1 MNAAATSRSLD
12 PNKPV
17 PISSA
22 DFATHK
28 YAYYRTMLDGP
39 RVWTGKISVLK
50 LKLLTRFE
58 DCEALLRDSRFVRN
72 RTTATGGGRLP
83 FPLPKSIAL
92 IAQSM
97 IVEDDPAH
105 QRQRGLVNK
114 AFTARAV
121 GRLADRVETL
131 THELLDV
138 AEKQGEVDLLEAY
151 SGPIPVAVIG
161 ELVGIDDEDM
171 PGFRD
176 SLRVLSQGFSGWNV
190 LRTLLWDLRSAGSF
204 VSRLVEK
211 KRANPSDDILSALIE
226 AREEGDTLSHD
237 ELVGMVFL
245 LIVAGF
251 ETTVHL
257 ITNAVATLLEH
268 PDQLERLRA
277 EPGLMDSA
285 VEEIVRHRGPIHGTK
300 MNYAVEDLTLCG
312 EEIKR
317 GTAVVPLLGAANH
330 DPDAFE
336 KPEVFDIAREPSHHL
351 GFGFGAHYCLGAQ
364 LARLETSIALRNLL
378 DRNPNLRL
386 AVPPESLEL
395 QNMPMWHRYKRLP
408 VALG

>member
-1 MNAAATSRSLD
+1 MNAIATPLSLD
-12 PNKPV
+12 PSKPV

-22 DFATHK
+22 DFATNK
-28 YAYYRTMLDGP
+28 YAYYRAMLEGP
-39 RVWTGKISVLK
+39 RIWTGKIAVLK

-58 DCEALLRDSRFVRN
+58 DCEALLRDPRFVRN

-83 FPLPKSIAL
+83 FPLPKSVAL

-121 GRLADRVETL
+121 GRLGDRVDTL

-138 AEKQGEVDLLEAY
+138 AEKQGRVDLLEAY

-161 ELVGIDDEDM
+161 ELVGVADEDM
-171 PGFRD
+171 PRFRE

-190 LRTLLWDLRSAGSF
+190 LRTLLWDLRSTGSF
-204 VSRLVEK
+204 VSGLVER
-211 KRANPSDDILSALIE
+211 KRANPGDDILSALIE
-226 AREEGDTLSHD
+226 AEEQGERLSHD
-237 ELVGMVFL
+237 ELVAMVFL

-257 ITNAVATLLEH
+257 ITNGVVTLLEH
-268 PDQLERLRA
+268 PDQRERLRS
-277 EPGLMDSA
+277 EPQLMDSA
-285 VEEIVRHRGPIHGTK
+285 VEEIVRHRGPVHGTK

-317 GTAVVPLLGAANH
+317 GTPVVPLLGAANH
-330 DPDAFE
+330 DPEAFE
-336 KPEVFDIAREPSHHL
+336 KPEVFDIARDPNRHL

-364 LARLETSIALRNLL
+364 LARLETSIALRNLI

-386 AVPPESLEL
+386 AVPQETLKL
-395 QNMPMWHRYKRLP
+395 QNMPLWHRYESLP
-408 VALG
+408 VVLG

>member
-1 MNAAATSRSLD
+1 MNAIATPLSLD
-12 PNKPV
+12 PSKPV
-17 PISSA
+17 HVSRA
-22 DFATHK
+22 DFSTNK
-28 YAYYRTMLDGP
+28 YAYYRAMLEGP
-39 RVWTGKISVLK
+39 RMWTGKIAVLK

-58 DCEALLRDSRFVRN
+58 DCEALLRDPRFVRN

-83 FPLPKSIAL
+83 FPLPKSVAL

-105 QRQRGLVNK
+105 RRQRGLVNK

-121 GRLADRVETL
+121 GRLADRVERL

-138 AEKQGEVDLLEAY
+138 AERQGQVDLLEAY

-161 ELVGIDDEDM
+161 ELVGVADEDM
-171 PGFRD
+171 PRFRD
-176 SLRVLSQGFSGWNV
+176 SLRVLSRGFSGWNL
-190 LRTLLWDLRSAGSF
+190 LRTLLWDLRSTGSF
-204 VSRLVEK
+204 VSGLVEK
-211 KRANPSDDILSALIE
+211 KRANPGDDILSALIE
-226 AREEGDTLSHD
+226 AEEAGERLSHD

-257 ITNAVATLLEH
+257 ITNAVVTLLEH

-277 EPGLMDSA
+277 EPQLMDTA
-285 VEEIVRHRGPIHGTK
+285 VEEIVRHRGPVHGTK
-300 MNYAVEDLTLCG
+300 LNYAVEDLTLCG

-317 GTAVVPLLGAANH
+317 GTPVVPLLGAANH
-330 DPDAFE
+330 DPEAFE
-336 KPEVFDIAREPSHHL
+336 KPETFDIARDPNRHL

-378 DRNPNLRL
+378 ERNPNLRL
-386 AVPPESLEL
+386 AVPPETLKL
-395 QNMPMWHRYKRLP
+395 QNMPMWHRYESLP